1 MISYVEPTNI
11 LEFSPWPPLGQR
23 SNDIKCFLA
32 SFKTDLKHVQYNFS
46 HYAHRIK
53 RIWKSLF
60 TKIMNTKAIHDSE
73 ICSKGN
79 PRTKK
84 QFRTS

>member
-1 MISYVEPTNI
+1 MILDVERTNI

-23 SNDIKCFLA
+23 SDDIEIFLA
-32 SFKTDLKHVQYNFS
+32 LSKTDFKHVQYNFK

-60 TKIMNTKAIHDSE
+60 EKIMNTKAIHDSK
-73 ICSKGN
+73 IC
-79 PRTKK
+79 
-84 QFRTS
+84 